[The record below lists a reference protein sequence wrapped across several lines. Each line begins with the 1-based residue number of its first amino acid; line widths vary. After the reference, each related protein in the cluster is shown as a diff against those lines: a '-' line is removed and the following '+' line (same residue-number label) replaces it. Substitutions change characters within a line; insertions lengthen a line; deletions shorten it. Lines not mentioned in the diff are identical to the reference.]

1 MTDGAAGRI
10 DALIQIALRLA
21 RSAPS
26 GRIALAQLARSLD
39 PAWIPLPWG
48 ETILAELESARDDA
62 CVPLEFKVVERI
74 LRDAWGAPHTEE
86 LDGLDPTP
94 VAITPTAQVHR
105 GVHEGRDVAVKVL
118 RPGVAGSVRQDLS
131 LLEGLIGPLATA
143 FPSLDPG
150 ALMAEVRERVLDE
163 LDLEH
168 EAAAQ
173 RWFHRALRRHPLF
186 SVPAPVTQLSHENVL
201 VSEWVTG
208 VPLGDA
214 AERDAAASR
223 LVLFVLGG
231 LRAGMVHADID
242 PDDVLVLDDGR
253 LAILDFGATRAV
265 DAARAEQTAAAVEA
279 FVAAD
284 AQSLGEALG
293 RLEWLA
299 PEHAEAALE
308 LGEHVLAEL
317 AGTDAVRLD
326 TGAVLAA
333 GERAAERPRQLLE
346 LMLAGALLP
355 EDLWPAR
362 AVGALFGTIARV
374 GATAPWRELTRLALR
389 EGWDARLPDPGR

>member
-1 MTDGAAGRI
+1 MTEGAAGRI

-39 PAWIPLPWG
+39 PAWIPMPWG
-48 ETILAELESARDDA
+48 ETLLAELESARADA
-62 CVPLEFKVVERI
+62 CVPLEVKVVERI
-74 LRDAWGAPHTEE
+74 LREAWGVRATDE
-86 LDGLDPTP
+86 LDELDPTP
-94 VAITPTAQVHR
+94 VAVTPTAQVHR

-131 LLEGLIGPLATA
+131 LLEGLTGPLAAA

-163 LDLEH
+163 LDLEQ
-168 EAAAQ
+168 EATAQ
-173 RWFHRALRRHPLF
+173 RRFHRALRDHPLF
-186 SVPAPVTQLSHENVL
+186 TVPAPLTGLSHENVL
-201 VSEWVTG
+201 VSQWVTG
-208 VPLGDA
+208 VALADA
-214 AERDAAASR
+214 VERDAAASR

-253 LAILDFGATRAV
+253 LAIVDFGASRVV
-265 DAARAEQTAAAVEA
+265 DRARAEQTAAAVEA

-284 AQSLGEALG
+284 PQSLGHALG
-293 RLEWLA
+293 RLGWLA

-308 LGEHVLAEL
+308 LGEHVLGEL
-317 AGTDAVRLD
+317 AGPDAVRLD
-326 TGAVLAA
+326 TGAVRAA

-362 AVGALFGTIARV
+362 AVGALFGAIARV
-374 GATAPWRELTRLALR
+374 GATAPWRELTRSALA